1 VTANLEQAARG
12 PDQAEDMLLKLQGIT
27 VRFGGIVALGDVS
40 FDARRGEVL
49 GIIGPN
55 GAGKT
60 TLFDVISG
68 VRTPNDGSVILG
80 SDDITKKST
89 AERARRGLRRTFQRV
104 QTFGWLS
111 VEDNVLTALE
121 WRGGGGG
128 FMADL
133 VASPTRRKRE
143 KERRARVEEV
153 LERCGLIPLRK
164 ELAGSLPIGVAR
176 MVEFARAVVDPPQL
190 LLLDEPAS
198 GLDETETIRLGEQ
211 IQGVREETGCVVL
224 LVEHNAGF
232 VMEQSDRVVVLDLG
246 TVLATG
252 LPEEIQ
258 RNQAVRDAYLGEG
271 DATAVEPVASGE
283 PEIVVV
289 ETETI
294 VVETTGAIGEP
305 TSEPAGEAPAPDST
319 DSTTDG

>member
-1 VTANLEQAARG
+1 V
-12 PDQAEDMLLKLQGIT
+12 
-27 VRFGGIVALGDVS
+27 
-40 FDARRGEVL
+40 GEVL

-68 VRTPNDGSVILG
+68 VRSPNEGHVVLG
-80 SDDITKKST
+80 GIDLAGKS
-89 AERARRGLRRTFQRV
+89 ASERARRGLRRTFQRV
-104 QTFGWLS
+104 QTFGWLT

-128 FMADL
+128 FVADML
-133 VASPTRRKRE
+133 YAPTRRHRE
-143 KERRARVEEV
+143 RARRARVDEI

-176 MVEFARAVVDPPQL
+176 MVEFARAVVDPPKL

-198 GLDETETIRLGEQ
+198 GLDETEILRLGEQ
-211 IQGVREETGCVVL
+211 IQAVREETGCVVL

-252 LPEEIQ
+252 LPDEIQ

-271 DATAVEPVASGE
+271 EVNVDDEALTATPRDVSGDDEDADDREHR
-283 PEIVVV
+283 
-289 ETETI
+289 
-294 VVETTGAIGEP
+294 
-305 TSEPAGEAPAPDST
+305 
-319 DSTTDG
+319 